1 MLENKEFYIKLKEE
15 EFKVE
20 LIKFSDTLNKALV
33 YIPEKNVLEDVY
45 VNELII
51 KDKGEVNMERKV
63 LPSKVLPLTNEEKL
77 EYCNMHFDC
86 LECSGGYEKCC
97 CPMESKE
104 LTDEQ
109 IDEIRMKLIKG

>member
-33 YIPEKNVLEDVY
+33 FIPVKIRLEDLY

-51 KDKGEVNMERKV
+51 KDMKGE
-63 LPSKVLPLTNEEKL
+63 
-77 EYCNMHFDC
+77 
-86 LECSGGYEKCC
+86 
-97 CPMESKE
+97 
-104 LTDEQ
+104 
-109 IDEIRMKLIKG
+109 

>member
-1 MLENKEFYIKLKEE
+1 MLENKEFYIKLKDKV
-15 EFKVE
+15 FKVD

-33 YIPEKNVLEDVY
+33 FIPEINRLEDVY

-63 LPSKVLPLTNEEKL
+63 LPLTDEEKL

-86 LECSGGYEKCC
+86 IDCC
-97 CPMESKE
+97 GSLVDCPMTSGE

>member
-33 YIPEKNVLEDVY
+33 FIPEKNVLEDVY

-51 KDKGEVNMERKV
+51 KDKGEVNMKR
-63 LPSKVLPLTNEEKL
+63 KVLPLTDEEKL

-86 LECSGGYEKCC
+86 MDCTDCIDY
-97 CPMESKE
+97 CPMTDKNLS
-104 LTDEQ
+104 DEQ
-109 IDEIRMKLIKG
+109 IEEIRMKLIKGKEIK

>member
-33 YIPEKNVLEDVY
+33 FIPEKNRLEDVY

-51 KDKGEVNMERKV
+51 KDMKGEYNMERKV
-63 LPSKVLPLTNEEKL
+63 LPLTDEEKL

-86 LECSGGYEKCC
+86 MDCC
-97 CPMESKE
+97 GSLVDCPMTSGE

>member
-1 MLENKEFYIKLKEE
+1 MLENKEFYIELNDKV
-15 EFKVE
+15 FKVE

-33 YIPEKNVLEDVY
+33 FVPEMNRLEDVY

-51 KDKGEVNMERKV
+51 KDKGEVNMKR
-63 LPSKVLPLTNEEKL
+63 KVLPLTDEEKL

-86 LECSGGYEKCC
+86 IDCC
-97 CPMESKE
+97 GSLVDCPMTSGE

-109 IDEIRMKLIKG
+109 IDEIRMKLIKGKEIK

>member
-33 YIPEKNVLEDVY
+33 YIPEKNRLEDVY

-51 KDKGEVNMERKV
+51 KDKEEIK
-63 LPSKVLPLTNEEKL
+63 PLTEEEKI
-77 EYCNMHFDC
+77 EYCKSIPRCYMCPFDTQDSYDHYC
-86 LECSGGYEKCC
+86 KLKRNKN
-97 CPMESKE
+97 SKE
-104 LTDEQ
+104 TIQ
-109 IDEIRMKLIKG
+109 IVRNKLRGK

>member
-33 YIPEKNVLEDVY
+33 FIPDKNRLEDVY

-51 KDKGEVNMERKV
+51 KDKRSE
-63 LPSKVLPLTNEEKL
+63 
-77 EYCNMHFDC
+77 
-86 LECSGGYEKCC
+86 
-97 CPMESKE
+97 
-104 LTDEQ
+104 
-109 IDEIRMKLIKG
+109 